1 MPMYH
6 CTTGGFQLP
15 TGRSDKLEPMPQM
28 FAIPVAALDRAI
40 VAGLRPVDGAGL
52 AAFRIG
58 FGLLGL
64 LGVIRF
70 FAYGWIDALY
80 IAPEYHFTY
89 WGFSWI
95 QPWPGWGMYLH
106 FGLMG
111 LCSLGIALGYKYR
124 ACAILYFL
132 AFTYVE
138 LLDKTNYLNHYYL
151 VSLLSFLIIF
161 MPLHR
166 TAALDARGKGKP
178 GDGTAPA
185 WTMWVLRGQLAAV
198 YLFAGIAKLNS
209 DWLWAAR
216 PLRIWLHQNGD
227 LPVLALWPGEL
238 WPAYLFSWAGLIFD
252 LTIVFWLL
260 GRRTRL
266 PAWGVAVVFH
276 ILTWLLFPIGVFPWV
291 MILGTTLFFAPD
303 WPRQLVR
310 RLRSRRIWR
319 PGSAAESGDAAVPAV
334 AEKPA
339 AAKSRVSNGMRWAAA
354 GLLLLAML
362 QVAIPLRHYAYPGNV
377 RWNEEGYRFAWR
389 VLLSEKAGFAQFRV
403 RRAAGG
409 GQWLVG
415 ASGEY
420 LTPGQWER
428 MAHQP
433 DLILATAHII
443 AADFERRGWGPVEV
457 YADVYVAFNGYLSR
471 RLVNPTVDLAR
482 EQPGLG
488 AKDWVLTW
496 DDSAAYP

>member
-1 MPMYH
+1 MNRGNGKFL
-6 CTTGGFQLP
+6 TF
-15 TGRSDKLEPMPQM
+15 
-28 FAIPVAALDRAI
+28 LDRAI
-40 VAGLRPVDGAGL
+40 AAGVRPVDGAGL
-52 AAFRIG
+52 AAFRVG

-64 LGVIRF
+64 LGVVRF

-89 WGFSWI
+89 WGLGWV

-124 ACAILYFL
+124 ACAVLYFL

-166 TAALDARGKGKP
+166 TAALDARGKGKA

-185 WTMWVLRGQLAAV
+185 WTLGVLRGQLAAV
-198 YLFAGIAKLNS
+198 YLFAGIAKLNP
-209 DWLWAAR
+209 DWLWEAR

-227 LPVLALWPGEL
+227 LPLLALGTGEL
-238 WPAYLFSWAGLIFD
+238 WPAYVFSWAGLIFD

-266 PAWGVAVVFH
+266 PAWGVVVVFH

-291 MILGTTLFFAPD
+291 MIWGTTLFFAPD
-303 WPRQLVR
+303 WPRRLWRWVR
-310 RLRSRRIWR
+310 ERRILR
-319 PGSAAESGDAAVPAV
+319 ISGAAARGDAAVA
-334 AEKPA
+334 AAEEKPA
-339 AAKSRVSNGMRWAAA
+339 AGNFRVSNRMRWAAG
-354 GLLLLAML
+354 GLLLFALV
-362 QVAIPLRHYAYPGNV
+362 QVALPLRHYAYPGNV
-377 RWNEEGYRFAWR
+377 RWNEEGYRLAWR

-403 RRAAGG
+403 QQVEGG
-409 GQWLVG
+409 GRWLVG

-433 DLILATAHII
+433 DLILDTAQII
-443 AADFERRGWGPVEV
+443 AADFARRGWGPVAV
-457 YADVYVAFNGYLSR
+457 YADVYVAFNGYPSR

-482 EQPGLG
+482 EQPGIG
-488 AKDWVLTW
+488 PKDWVLTW
-496 DDSAAYP
+496 EEAAAYP